1 MKCIFEGARV
11 KVFGRAV
18 HALSRISDEFWLDPL
33 SKGLALRSVNS
44 SHSAYACFLFPP
56 LFFQSY
62 HPISGLSQ
70 DATDGKCKL
79 AVKSLLPLFRCVPT
93 ADRSEEMCQ
102 ISTSPQDNRVV
113 FKLACKHGIIKTYK
127 LAFRE
132 CEVLQAVFPAHQC
145 PNVLKAQASLLGDMV
160 MHFPVSQEEVTLSV
174 SPKRVMLRNYCED
187 KMDQMKAMST
197 ELSLQPEEFDCF
209 QVAVSSDI
217 TFCLKELRGVL
228 SFAESHGLPV
238 SMHFGCPGKPV
249 CFSVED
255 VSLEVTVVL
264 STLTDPSQTTE
275 PEVPPAPSC
284 DVSMTLH
291 HGSAVENLTEHV
303 THALLNG
310 EQVPS
315 SQGSSIFSGLDYL
328 GRVASLRVASI
339 DPGDSNAE
347 GCWTLDPGSQTT
359 PKVCSV
365 LFGSVSGQQV
375 GGRTPPHASLV
386 CASDTDEDT
395 EEERAL
401 PIPRH

>member
-1 MKCIFEGARV
+1 ML
-11 KVFGRAV
+11 FGRAV

-62 HPISGLSQ
+62 HPSSGLSQ

-249 CFSVED
+249 CFSMED

-275 PEVPPAPSC
+275 PEVPPAP
-284 DVSMTLH
+284 
-291 HGSAVENLTEHV
+291 
-303 THALLNG
+303 
-310 EQVPS
+310 